1 MDAAAAE
8 HWIAHRG
15 VQHTANEVDD
25 CKMTSEWLH
34 IAHKKLWARERE
46 MFITMTTSTK
56 TI

>member
-34 IAHKKLWARERE
+34 IAHKKI
-46 MFITMTTSTK
+46 MS
-56 TI
+56 